1 MVVMVMVM
9 VMAMVMVMVGQ
20 KCEHG
25 DVGLG
30 FQLQVGGR
38 SLLVREKRQRL
49 EGSHQ

>member
-1 MVVMVMVM
+1 MVLIVMVLMVMVM
-9 VMAMVMVMVGQ
+9 VMMGQ

-25 DVGLG
+25 DVVLG